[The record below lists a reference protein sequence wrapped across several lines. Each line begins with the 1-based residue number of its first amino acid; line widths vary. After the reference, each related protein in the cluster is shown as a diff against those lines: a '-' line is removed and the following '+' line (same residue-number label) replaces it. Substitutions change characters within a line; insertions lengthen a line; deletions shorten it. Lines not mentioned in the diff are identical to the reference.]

1 MILMEKN
8 DETNKEVGETRATDS
23 CLLKTRKLVKVYG
36 IVGLQMRMEL

>member
-23 CLLKTRKLVKVYG
+23 CLLKTRKFVNVYG
-36 IVGLQMRMEL
+36 IAGLQMRMEL